1 MVTVASRNQV
11 PTFDAL
17 MNRPLNALKKLGGSA
32 SIDELLRQVVRDQG
46 IPTEITSIL
55 HIGGP
60 QTELSYRLA
69 WTRTYLKKYECS
81 TTHSGGCGL

>member
-1 MVTVASRNQV
+1 MVTVANRNQV

-17 MNRPLNALKKLGGSA
+17 MNPTLNALKKLGGSA

-60 QTELSYRLA
+60 
-69 WTRTYLKKYECS
+69 
-81 TTHSGGCGL
+81 